1 MLLAVLLPD
10 LPFVALRFPFSI
22 RLCVY
27 MRIYNSVVMFVP
39 YWCRSRCEP
48 SSSQNL
54 LKWGW
59 INVERDRNK
68 HGQMMTN
75 VNM

>member
-1 MLLAVLLPD
+1 MYIYIHAY
-10 LPFVALRFPFSI
+10 
-22 RLCVY
+22 VY
-27 MRIYNSVVMFVP
+27 SVVMFVP